1 MPLSP
6 EQMKAM
12 EEKKTRILEQAV
24 VLFSELGYNETTIAK
39 VAKASNV
46 SFGSVFTYYK
56 NKDELFHYAIAD
68 PLETI
73 KLKMLAFNDDP
84 SNPLEEIESMVT
96 AHVQLFASISKYLR
110 LVQQVIGQNN
120 RFPEQFE
127 ILEEFHQVLKGK
139 LMKLIKK
146 GQLMGQLHELDP
158 DFTAVA
164 YSSFLMGLRLNMTDG
179 PHEDIWQHFIPY
191 AILLFGPI
199 K

>member
-139 LMKLIKK
+139 LC
-146 GQLMGQLHELDP
+146 
-158 DFTAVA
+158 
-164 YSSFLMGLRLNMTDG
+164 SSLC
-179 PHEDIWQHFIPY
+179 IWLY
-191 AILLFGPI
+191 GD
-199 K
+199 